1 MRVKNSLFSNGAE
14 ATGSPYDKKKLNPG
28 FYFILNIN
36 ISSKCTIEL
45 WVNTEIIK
53 FIEKH
58 LGENS

>member
-28 FYFILNIN
+28 FYFILNI
-36 ISSKCTIEL
+36 SSKCTIEL

-58 LGENS
+58 LGEKS